1 MTQKQ
6 RIPIGNV
13 PSVIGKLGYPEPAL
27 KTVYGW
33 AARNKLRVT
42 RVGGKLYTTLQD
54 IRRFLNHD

>member
-27 KTVYGW
+27 KTVYSW
-33 AARNKLRVT
+33 AARNKLQVT
-42 RVGGKLYTTLQD
+42 RISGKLYTTKKD
-54 IRRFLNHD
+54 ITKFLEG